1 MKKMRIENVITAIDL
16 RLLSLKAF
24 SLTIFLFLIF
34 TFVGVSQTL
43 PSAATNGGVVIGNGS
58 DYQLAVIPDCD
69 SQTSDKIMFN
79 LSTLTFTCK
88 DDQKGL
94 GTTLTGNL
102 ITSNLGIQF
111 TASDDNPTCSGG
123 KYTIYADD
131 SESKLKMCQDGTVT
145 DLGSGGA
152 SSTFTA
158 LTDTPS
164 SFSGQSLKV
173 VRVNSGETA
182 LEFATAGTGTVQQ
195 IGTCAAANCAIAGG
209 TDIFPFIYEGT
220 VNDFQT
226 TFSVTEPTADRSIVF
241 PDLGGTVSL
250 FGSSVDDTDMT
261 NEDFGDF
268 SCDGSED
275 GCTLNAA
282 VAGAYLTYSSG
293 AIAVDD
299 EAVEYMLQAALE
311 SPATDDDGLVIW
323 KWPNAYT
330 IQRVSC
336 ATDTGTVTIQLDE
349 RAEATPNTSGTDVMS
364 STLVCDSNNQATTS
378 FANATI
384 DANDPLNLDIDAVA
398 SSPTNVKI
406 WVEIKVND

>member
-1 MKKMRIENVITAIDL
+1 MHIENVTTAIKAA
-16 RLLSLKAF
+16 LLSLF
-24 SLTIFLFLIF
+24 ICLTF
-34 TFVGVSQTL
+34 TFVSIGQTL
-43 PSAATNGGVVIGNGS
+43 PSAATNGCLVIGNGS
-58 DYQLAVIPDCD
+58 DYTLACVPGCNSI
-69 SQTSDKIMFN
+69 SSDKLLFDLGN
-79 LSTLTFTCK
+79 LAFSCA

-111 TASDDNPTCSGG
+111 TASDDNPSCSGG

-145 DLGSGGA
+145 DLGSGGS

-164 SFSGQSLKV
+164 SLTGQTLKV
-173 VRVNSGETA
+173 VRVNAGETA

-195 IGTCAAANCAIAGG
+195 VGTCAAANCAIAGG

-220 VNDFQT
+220 VNDFQA

-275 GCTLNAA
+275 GCTLNSA
-282 VAGAYLTYSSG
+282 VGGAYLAYSAG
-293 AIAVDD
+293 ALAVDD

-311 SPATDDDGLVIW
+311 SPATDDDGLIIW

-349 RAEATPNTSGTDVMS
+349 RAESTPNSAGTDVMT
-364 STLVCDSNNQATTS
+364 STLVCDSNNQATTT
-378 FANATI
+378 FTNATI
-384 DANDPLNLDIDAVA
+384 DANDPLNLDIDAIA